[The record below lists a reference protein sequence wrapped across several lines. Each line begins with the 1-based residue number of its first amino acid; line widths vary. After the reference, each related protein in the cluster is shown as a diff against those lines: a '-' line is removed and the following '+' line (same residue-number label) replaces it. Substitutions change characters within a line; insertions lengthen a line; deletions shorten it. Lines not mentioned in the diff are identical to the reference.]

1 MIDLKSPGQK
11 LVAGLILLV
20 ILISFCFYYAN
31 EYENNLDYPSYGA
44 ILSGYPLGTVVH
56 IYGTVTETYPGGF
69 VIREKYYD
77 HVFHFRVQSDTSVG
91 LGDDVDLLGVLG
103 QSNEIVR
110 VTKIEVSSLWKY
122 QFLLLR
128 SFLAL
133 IFLVF
138 IFHRYWRW
146 DFEIFEFRRR

>member
-11 LVAGLILLV
+11 SVAVLILLV
-20 ILISFCFYYAN
+20 ILISLCFYYTN

-44 ILSGYPLGTVVH
+44 ILSSYPQGMVVQ

-69 VIREKYYD
+69 IIQENYYN
-77 HVFHFRVQSDTSVG
+77 HVFHFRVQSDASVRV
-91 LGDDVDLLGVLG
+91 GDDVDLLGVLG
-103 QSNEIVR
+103 ESNEIIR
-110 VTKIEVSSLWKY
+110 VTKIKVSSLWKY

-128 SFLAL
+128 SFLAF

-138 IFHRYWRW
+138 IFHRYWCW
-146 DFEIFEFRRR
+146 DFETFEFRRR